1 MLLINLLLTN
11 LSKLI
16 LKCDRFVKECD
27 EYSASKVQSFTLL
40 RVLGRRELTFEICV
54 LLQMAMGV
62 NGWTLKLGSYC

>member
-1 MLLINLLLTN
+1 MLLINLMLTN

-16 LKCDRFVKECD
+16 LKCDKFVKEC

-40 RVLGRRELTFEICV
+40 RVLGQRELTFEICV